1 MPNHDKQAIGLLVD
15 TSEGVFRQVL
25 LGIAAYRSARRG
37 WRCERLEHRP
47 RGGVAQTLAGWR
59 GDGLIV
65 QLLEEADVD
74 AVRRLGV
81 PVVEVF
87 EWLDWT
93 PAAAYVESHAVGRLG
108 AEHLLDL
115 GYERLAY
122 VERAGM
128 ALSYRRGKGFADTAE
143 AAGRRVTVLR
153 GAGDSVGKLVSVL
166 KRLDKPV
173 GVMAGTDRGAFRVI
187 EACRLAGL
195 RVPEDV
201 AVLGAGNDEVAC
213 AFSTP
218 ALTSVELGAQRAGY
232 AAAALLDGLI
242 RGSPMPAEPVT
253 VPPVRVVARGSTAA
267 VGGADAV
274 VTTALSAMREPGGL
288 GVGVDAEALA
298 ERAGVS
304 RRTLERRFEAVLGR
318 SPWEVLQRARVD
330 RAAGLLLETDQPVK
344 SVAAEA
350 GFTEPRQMGRAFRAV
365 HGVTPAAYRA
375 EHRRWV

>member
-1 MPNHDKQAIGLLVD
+1 MPDYDKTTIGVLVD
-15 TSEGVFRQVL
+15 ASEGVFRQVL
-25 LGIAAYRSARRG
+25 LGIAGYRAGQPR
-37 WRCERLEHRP
+37 WRCDRLEHRP

-59 GDGLIV
+59 GNGLIV
-65 QLLEEADVD
+65 QLLSESDVE
-74 AVRRLGV
+74 AVRGLGV

-93 PAAAYVESHAVGRLG
+93 PAAAFVDSRAVGRLG

-128 ALSYRRGKGFADTAE
+128 ALSGRRGEGFTAAAE
-143 AAGRRVTVLR
+143 SAGREVYRLRGRGVTVGELVPWLR
-153 GAGDSVGKLVSVL
+153 
-166 KRLDKPV
+166 RLPKPV

-187 EACRLAGL
+187 EACGVAGL
-195 RVPEDV
+195 RVPEEV
-201 AVLGAGNDEVAC
+201 AVVGAGNDPIAC
-213 AFSTP
+213 GFSEP

-232 AAAALLDGLI
+232 EAAALLDRMI
-242 RGSPMPAEPVT
+242 RGDAEPSEPVT
-253 VPPVRVVARGSTAA
+253 VPPVRVVPRGSTAA

-274 VTTALSAMREPGGL
+274 VNAALSAMRQPDGL
-288 GVGVDAEALA
+288 SAEMDVETLA
-298 ERAGVS
+298 DRAGVS
-304 RRTLERRFEAVLGR
+304 RRTLERRFDAVLRR

-330 RAAGLLLETDQPVK
+330 RAVGLLLETDRPVK
-344 SVAAEA
+344 SVAAQA

-375 EHRRWV
+375 EHRRWL